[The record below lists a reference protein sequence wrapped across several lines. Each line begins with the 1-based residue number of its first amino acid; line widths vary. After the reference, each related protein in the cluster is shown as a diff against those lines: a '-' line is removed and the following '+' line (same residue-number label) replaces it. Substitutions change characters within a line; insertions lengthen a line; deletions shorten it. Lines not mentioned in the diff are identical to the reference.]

1 MKVVKFNGK
10 EGIWEMYDGT
20 VVTIDDVINQLVK
33 KDKLGDQEECARFK
47 AFIKSPI
54 DHEVYRNNTELFE
67 LIKELYDSELIT
79 LLAHYLIENNVY
91 FEINYTPALIS
102 LTANLYL
109 HKLNTPI
116 IKDND
121 KYHRVKE
128 MKELIENI
136 SFQGKEYSFKMDS
149 HIFTMNLKKRE
160 AAEYEMRKIIVD
172 DDIPSHHICIETLD
186 GEFSRSF
193 DVALRNVADLF
204 ELIFGLQKNYSVK

>member
-1 MKVVKFNGK
+1 MKVVKFDGK

-20 VVTIDDVINQLVK
+20 VVTIDDVINQLIVK

-47 AFIKSPI
+47 AFVKSPI

-91 FEINYTPALIS
+91 FEITYTPAIN

-109 HKLNTPI
+109 HKLNKPI

-136 SFQGKEYSFKMDS
+136 SFQGKEYLFQMDS
-149 HIFTMNLKKRE
+149 HIFNAILRKRE
-160 AAEYEMRKIIVD
+160 VAEYEMRKITVED
-172 DDIPSHHICIETLD
+172 DRPSHHIYIETLD
-186 GEFSRSF
+186 GDFSRSF
-193 DVALRNVADLF
+193 DVALRNVADSF
-204 ELIFGLQKNYSVK
+204 NLIFGLQKNML

>member
-1 MKVVKFNGK
+1 MKVVKFDGK

-20 VVTIDDVINQLVK
+20 VVTIDDVINQLIVK
-33 KDKLGDQEECARFK
+33 KDKLGDQEECVRFK
-47 AFIKSPI
+47 AFVKSPI
-54 DHEVYRNNTELFE
+54 DHEVYRNNTEVFE

-91 FEINYTPALIS
+91 FEITYTPTIIN

-109 HKLNTPI
+109 HKLDKPI

-136 SFQGKEYSFKMDS
+136 SFQGRDYSFKMDS

-160 AAEYEMRKIIVD
+160 AAGYEMRKFIVGD
-172 DDIPSHHICIETLD
+172 VIPSYHICI
-186 GEFSRSF
+186 
-193 DVALRNVADLF
+193 
-204 ELIFGLQKNYSVK
+204 

>member
-1 MKVVKFNGK
+1 MKVVKFDGK

-20 VVTIDDVINQLVK
+20 VVTIDDVINQLIVK
-33 KDKLGDQEECARFK
+33 KDKLGDQEEYTRFK
-47 AFIKSPI
+47 AFVKSPI
-54 DHEVYRNNTELFE
+54 DHEVYRNNTEVFE

-91 FEINYTPALIS
+91 FEITYTPALIN

-109 HKLNTPI
+109 HKLDKPI

-136 SFQGKEYSFKMDS
+136 SFQGREYLFKMDS
-149 HIFTMNLKKRE
+149 HIFTMTLKKKE
-160 AAEYEMRKIIVD
+160 VEEYEMRKFIVGD
-172 DDIPSHHICIETLD
+172 GIPSHHICIEALD
-186 GEFSRSF
+186 AEFSRSF
-193 DVALRNVADLF
+193 DVALRNVADSF
-204 ELIFGLQKNYSVK
+204 KLIFGLPKNIL

>member
-1 MKVVKFNGK
+1 MKVVKFDGK

-20 VVTIDDVINQLVK
+20 IVTIDDVINQLIVK
-33 KDKLGDQEECARFK
+33 KGKLGDQEECARFK
-47 AFIKSPI
+47 AFVKSPI

-91 FEINYTPALIS
+91 FEITYTPAIN

-109 HKLNTPI
+109 HKLNKPI

-136 SFQGKEYSFKMDS
+136 SFQDREYSFKMDS
-149 HIFTMNLKKRE
+149 HIFTMKLNLKKRE
-160 AAEYEMRKIIVD
+160 VEEYEMRKIIVD
-172 DDIPSHHICIETLD
+172 DDIPSHHICIEALD
-186 GEFSRSF
+186 AEFSRSF
-193 DVALRNVADLF
+193 DVALRNVADSF
-204 ELIFGLQKNYSVK
+204 KLIFGLPKNIL